1 MLATMTADSRAQAQT
16 EYAYGQAAFEHGQYR
31 QAVEHFEA
39 AVGLAKAA
47 TPLGGEIQIWL
58 VNAYNAVGR
67 AQEAEALCETLT
79 RHPDL
84 EVRKQAKNLLYILQ
98 APQLRRPGNWM
109 SQIPD
114 LGTLEEGDSFSGR
127 GLATVA
133 PRSAPKRAAKP
144 EPEPLDPSQIN
155 TRDNGFLW
163 LALGFVGLV
172 LGGLLWLS

>member
-1 MLATMTADSRAQAQT
+1 MTIDPRSQAQT
-16 EYAYGQAAFEHGQYR
+16 EYAQGQAAFERGEYR
-31 QAVEHFEA
+31 QAVAHLEA
-39 AVGLAKAA
+39 GVNLARAA

-67 AQEAEALCETLT
+67 GRDAEALCETLT

-114 LGTLEEGDSFSGR
+114 LGRLEEGSQSGG
-127 GLATVA
+127 GLSTVA
-133 PRSAPKRAAKP
+133 IRPTPKRSPKP
-144 EPEPLDPSQIN
+144 EPEPLDPSKIN

-163 LALGFVGLV
+163 IALGFVGV
-172 LGGLLWLS
+172 ILGGLFWLS

>member
-1 MLATMTADSRAQAQT
+1 MTADSRAQAQT
-16 EYAYGQAAFEHGQYR
+16 EYTYGQAAFENGEYR
-31 QAVEHFEA
+31 RAVDHLET
-39 AVGLAKAA
+39 AVGIAKAS

-67 AQEAEALCETLT
+67 SREAEVLCDALT

-114 LGTLEEGDSFSGR
+114 LGTLDEGDHFSGR
-127 GLATVA
+127 SLTTTA

-144 EPEPLDPSQIN
+144 EPPPLDPSQIN
-155 TRDNGFLW
+155 SRDNGFLW
-163 LALGFVGLV
+163 LALGLVGLV

>member
-1 MLATMTADSRAQAQT
+1 MTADSRAQAQT
-16 EYAYGQAAFEHGQYR
+16 EYTYGQAAFERGQYR
-31 QAVEHFEA
+31 QAVGHFET

-67 AQEAEALCETLT
+67 SREAEGLCETLT

-114 LGTLEEGDSFSGR
+114 LATLEDGDRFSGR
-127 GLATVA
+127 GSTTMA
-133 PRSAPKRAAKP
+133 PRPPKRNAQP
-144 EPEPLDPSQIN
+144 EPPPLDPSQIN
-155 TRDNGFLW
+155 SRDNGFLW
-163 LALGFVGLV
+163 LALGLVGLG